1 MDKSVKIGIA
11 TGIVASMVFVYCLD
25 PILRIFGNTV
35 VYLSSY
41 VVSGLLDSLY
51 AKSAL
56 GVAKDSALSV
66 YSLLIGGIT
75 GSFFALLAVAY
86 KLRQRVETGQNG
98 DLKVK
103 RKPPLG
109 ALIFLTFTS
118 VTFMLYNLW
127 ITFFQI
133 QVVTSFDQHIRIVRP
148 YIQEHEV
155 DLLQS
160 EFAQMHGENDY
171 LVIQNKLE
179 YIAAENQLLLP
190 DNQVYSM
197 WAL

>member
-35 VYLSSY
+35 VYLSTY

-75 GSFFALLAVAY
+75 GSFIALLAVIY
-86 KLRQRVETGQNG
+86 KLRQRVNIEKDGE
-98 DLKVK
+98 LRAK
-103 RKPPLG
+103 RKPPIG
-109 ALIFLTFTS
+109 SLIFLTLIS
-118 VTFMLYNLW
+118 VTFMLY
-127 ITFFQI
+127 
-133 QVVTSFDQHIRIVRP
+133 
-148 YIQEHEV
+148 
-155 DLLQS
+155 
-160 EFAQMHGENDY
+160 
-171 LVIQNKLE
+171 
-179 YIAAENQLLLP
+179 
-190 DNQVYSM
+190 
-197 WAL
+197 